1 MAILTYGEHYTVSV
15 LITNPG
21 AVTNL
26 VLHAAAL
33 KPFVVIRA
41 RITPAQATLV
51 TEAGCVTR
59 LIRKT
64 AAGTYT
70 SIAASTFL
78 NHDSTGTDATFTAGH
93 TASAE
98 GTDGDFI
105 SLPWNSRQGL
115 DWFPTPEEY
124 VTVPAAVG
132 NGIALKSN
140 VAPPAGIYDFTFT
153 AVELA

>member
-1 MAILTYGEHYTVSV
+1 MAVTIYGEHYTVEA

-26 VLHAAAL
+26 VIHAAAT
-33 KPFVVIRA
+33 KPVVLVRAKIR
-41 RITPAQATLV
+41 PAQAGLV
-51 TEAGCVTR
+51 TDAGCVCR
-59 LIRKT
+59 IIRKT

-70 SIAASTFL
+70 SIAASGFF
-78 NHDSTGTDATFTAGH
+78 NHDGGADATFTAGH

-105 SLPWNSRQGL
+105 SEPWNSRQGM

-124 VTVPAAVG
+124 IVIPAGTA
-132 NGIALKSN
+132 NGVALKSN
-140 VAPPAGIYDFTFT
+140 VAPPAGIYAFTMT
-153 AVELA
+153 AAELG